1 MSELSQEDGRLFTV
15 PMIVAGLGSTALFAV
30 ASFLAKPRG
39 HNLFRW
45 HAGEIMEDLDPIE
58 WARFPVPLPVPASQE
73 ENHGHQANHQPQ
85 SLGELLEQ
93 HLLAINGLRSA
104 ISTLRAAAPNAR
116 DYQTRTARCVR
127 IGHERA
133 SRPARA
139 ARKRDGRT
147 RATRRIYFGSVLRRD
162 RCGRDCCSIAFS
174 RFLRARSMALTSLG
188 EILPVVMSVSILH

>member
-1 MSELSQEDGRLFTV
+1 MSAMSELSHEDGRLFTV

-85 SLGELLEQ
+85 SLGELLE

-116 DYQTRTARCVR
+116 DYQT
-127 IGHERA
+127 ERLDA
-133 SRPARA
+133 FALA
-139 ARKRDGRT
+139 MNEH
-147 RATRRIYFGSVLRRD
+147 RD
-162 RCGRDCCSIAFS
+162 RLARLESVMDELEQLAESIS
-174 RFLRARSMALTSLG
+174 DQC
-188 EILPVVMSVSILH
+188 